1 MAVVVKFLDNL
12 KTSWQQW
19 RRSPEAET
27 PEIIDVAAEP
37 IETPPQKTSPKP
49 WQRVIERFRPAQA
62 QPAVTTLHDD
72 LEEQVKANLREQ
84 DKTRIA
90 QVFQRFAQGV
100 TPADIEKIKAH
111 LGEMR
116 RGPIKDIWQ
125 KVQGLAQLI
134 KDPNVAW
141 RSKTMAIAALLYLV
155 SPLDAVPDVI
165 PFAGLA
171 DDAAVIIAVGST
183 LAFELEKYMTRQA
196 EKKAEI
202 EIKKHTTNVRITLLG
217 SIAAAAI
224 AILVKIILNILSS

>member
-1 MAVVVKFLDNL
+1 MAVVVKLPENL
-12 KTSWQQW
+12 KTYWQRW
-19 RRSPEAET
+19 WRSPDPDP

-37 IETPPQKTSPKP
+37 ADSSTKP
-49 WQRVIERFRPAQA
+49 WQKIIQKFRPA
-62 QPAVTTLHDD
+62 PKTLTPHNSLEVQIEAD
-72 LEEQVKANLREQ
+72 LKSQ

-100 TPADIEKIKAH
+100 KPEDFEIIKAR
-111 LGEMR
+111 LGEMQ
-116 RGPIKDIWQ
+116 RGPIKEIWQ
-125 KVQGLAQLI
+125 KVQALAQLI

-141 RSKTMAIAALLYLV
+141 RSKAMAIAALLYLV

-171 DDAAVIIAVGST
+171 DDAAVIIAVVST

-196 EKKAEI
+196 EKKADI

-224 AILVKIILNILSS
+224 AIIVKIILNTL